1 VTFRDRL
8 DRVWPSLVALLGTV
22 AVVFG
27 LLTIFGNVDTPA
39 GGDNAAAGTGTPA
52 PTMTSADGTASAQQ
66 TPAAPVTAP
75 PELRSDIGILNA
87 TDVDGLAG
95 QAKEALEDGGWSVPA
110 TDTYSGNIDVT
121 TVYYPPG
128 EEESARALAAQFPE
142 IKAVEPTIEGLTSSR
157 LVLVLAEDYAEAVG
171 ATG

>member
-39 GGDNAAAGTGTPA
+39 DGDGAAARTGTPA
-52 PTMTSADGTASAQQ
+52 PTTSADGTASAQQ

-75 PELRSDIGILNA
+75 PELRSDVGILNA
-87 TDVDGLAG
+87 TGVDGLAG
-95 QAKEALEDGGWSVPA
+95 QAQEALEDGGWSVPA
-110 TDTYSGNIDVT
+110 TDTYSGDIEVT
-121 TVYYPPG
+121 TVYYPPD

-142 IKAVEPTIEGLTSSR
+142 IKAVEPTIEGLTTGR
-157 LVLVLAEDYAEAVG
+157 LVLVLADDYADAVG